1 MRHLFGH
8 VALVALVFIQHAL
21 QVAVGGI
28 LHDDVERLLLDKGC
42 VVPDHVLVVQAPQ
55 HQDLHED
62 LALPL
67 WGHVSALDALHA
79 VYFAVELAA
88 HLGYHAIGASPELGH
103 ELKVRQS
110 LARRRLPV
118 RKGARAQLVGVLR
131 DPTLDSA
138 RARALH
144 HRSCAARAARPQWR

>member
-62 LALPL
+62 LE
-67 WGHVSALDALHA
+67 G
-79 VYFAVELAA
+79 
-88 HLGYHAIGASPELGH
+88 GAERNPN
-103 ELKVRQS
+103 
-110 LARRRLPV
+110 
-118 RKGARAQLVGVLR
+118 
-131 DPTLDSA
+131 
-138 RARALH
+138 
-144 HRSCAARAARPQWR
+144 